1 MWQNIYYAS
10 SKIFTTRPFASK
22 IFASPTLCVYPVPL
36 GFSHSFL
43 IPSFLIFLQDPAQMG
58 KQSLSNYLLAQACL
72 ALFIGLAC
80 SAAHAA
86 AIIGWR
92 AAAGSIQLIDV
103 LMAQCTAP
111 HFLRLA
117 GAECRLLTPGQV
129 SVWSS
134 SSSAAVSPCSSSQPF
149 SCSPPPC
156 TTLLPWRSK
165 FISSQKVPNNVDL
178 L

>member
-1 MWQNIYYAS
+1 MAIVF
-10 SKIFTTRPFASK
+10 KIPLFLTH
-22 IFASPTLCVYPVPL
+22 PVCIDFCD
-36 GFSHSFL
+36 FSHSFL
-43 IPSFLIFLQDPAQMG
+43 IPRNQPVPCTPFYM
-58 KQSLSNYLLAQACL
+58 KTCSLKLAWPCL
-72 ALFIGLAC
+72 LAC
-80 SAAHAA
+80 SAVHAA

-165 FISSQKVPNNVDL
+165 LIYLVRRFRTM
-178 L
+178 

>member
-1 MWQNIYYAS
+1 MSEHEIIWILDIHLFISYSTKLLDKTQV
-10 SKIFTTRPFASK
+10 K
-22 IFASPTLCVYPVPL
+22 
-36 GFSHSFL
+36 FL
-43 IPSFLIFLQDPAQMG
+43 IKSAPFYLHED
-58 KQSLSNYLLAQACL
+58 LLAQACL

-117 GAECRLLTPGQV
+117 GAEWRLLTPGQV

-165 FISSQKVPNNVDL
+165 LISSQKVPNNVDL

>member
-1 MWQNIYYAS
+1 
-10 SKIFTTRPFASK
+10 
-22 IFASPTLCVYPVPL
+22 
-36 GFSHSFL
+36 
-43 IPSFLIFLQDPAQMG
+43 MG
-58 KQSLSNYLLAQACL
+58 KQSLSNCLNMRSSGFWIFIVHIIFKQQNYWTKLRSSFWLNQPLSTYMRHEDLLAQACL

-117 GAECRLLTPGQV
+117 GAEWRLLTPGQV

-165 FISSQKVPNNVDL
+165 LIYLVRRFRTM
-178 L
+178 